1 MEERVRKTENIEILM
16 NHDTIEV
23 LGDEQVVTGVR
34 ALKNTDEV
42 FDIEATG
49 FFVALV
55 INPIQ
60 IFLKTLTLDET
71 GYIVNV
77 PGTSKTNVG
86 GVLLAVM
93 LRIMCIVRQLLLL
106 VQAAWPLWMQSDI
119 CLQKRMCLI

>member
-71 GYIVNV
+71 GYIKCTRNFQ
-77 PGTSKTNVG
+77 N
-86 GVLLAVM
+86 
-93 LRIMCIVRQLLLL
+93 
-106 VQAAWPLWMQSDI
+106 
-119 CLQKRMCLI
+119 